1 MLTAIKLKLKTK
13 LFTKSLCIRF
23 DLEKLKDQKIAEV
36 LRAKVGGKFA
46 SLCVL
51 DSDVVLADLAKRS
64 KRSAT
69 LNNRKG
75 PWEKKGEDSTYDHKR
90 GSGSVRPETAAE
102 TIEVHKH

>member
-51 DSDVVLADLAKRS
+51 DSDVDTLAKRS